1 MLVTVVTP
9 ALNGMPYL
17 PGCIESVQR
26 QERPGL
32 VEVEHIVVDGGS
44 TDGTAEYAAGHGC
57 IVMGRERPSVTYAL
71 NKGFAHANGTLI
83 GMLGCDDRLLPGA
96 LATVV
101 ATYQREGRRWL
112 SGGSRYIDSAGR
124 SHGNQPAPPSWLT
137 APMLGSLTWSCVPH
151 MSTYVER
158 SLHDELGGLD
168 ETFSSAPDYDFFCR
182 VLAARI
188 PFSRIPEALSAQTRH
203 DANLSAQRTPQ
214 LARELALIEERW
226 APRSRSRRLAYRYLL
241 KAWVNAASPAWFL
254 HKKLPLR
261 GSPPPGGG
269 EGDAGERA

>member
-9 ALNGMPYL
+9 ALNGMRYL
-17 PGCIESVQR
+17 PGCIESVRR

-32 VEVEHIVVDGGS
+32 AVEHIVVDGGS
-44 TDGTAEYAAGHGC
+44 TDGTPEHAAGHGC
-57 IVMGRERPSVTYAL
+57 VVMGRERPSVTYAI
-71 NKGFAHANGTLI
+71 NKGFAHAKGTLV

-96 LATVV
+96 LDLIVG
-101 ATYQREGRRWL
+101 TYLRDRRRWL
-112 SGGSRYIDSAGR
+112 SGASRYIDSSGR

-137 APMLGSLTWSCVPH
+137 ARMLGSLTWSCVPH
-151 MSTYVER
+151 VSTYVER

-168 ETFSSAPDYDFFCR
+168 ETFTSAPDYDFFCR

-188 PFSRIPEALSAQTRH
+188 PFSRIPDPISAQTRH

-214 LARELALIEERW
+214 LARELALIEQRW
-226 APRSRSRRLAYRYLL
+226 APSSPSRRLAYRYLL
-241 KAWVNAASPAWFL
+241 KVWINGASPAWFL

-261 GSPPPGGG
+261 GSPAP
-269 EGDAGERA
+269 EAEAGDAGERL